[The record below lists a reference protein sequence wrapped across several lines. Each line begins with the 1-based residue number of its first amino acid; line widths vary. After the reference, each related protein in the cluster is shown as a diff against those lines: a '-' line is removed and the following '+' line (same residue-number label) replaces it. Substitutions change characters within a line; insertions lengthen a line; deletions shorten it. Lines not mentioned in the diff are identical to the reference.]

1 MPLLLRR
8 GLAPRAS
15 YPAVQLWQ
23 QSRCFCVA
31 TPPPHQ
37 QQQRASFAAKA
48 GAVATKKLPSSAPLS
63 APPAA
68 TSGVGG
74 TGGAGGAAPTPPQE
88 VRRFVPG
95 YEEEE
100 KDQKLADRI
109 AEAALKVPVMLRSG
123 VFALGRGVKLCFTDP
138 AAVRAWLAKLNV
150 KFKAEVKH
158 YWLGIKLL
166 VADVRTAK
174 KLLRK
179 LAEGHS
185 LTRRENKQLIR
196 TGADIIRLV
205 PMAIIVLIPA
215 LELALPILLKLFPN
229 MLPSTFQDKLKAEEN
244 MKQQLKLRMAL
255 ATYLQDTMQ
264 HMAKGMK
271 QPSNTRG
278 GADGAE
284 GGGGG
289 SRDTDDVTPDELLSF
304 MQKARRGEPIGTSEI
319 LRFAPLFGDDI
330 TLDNVPRPQLV
341 AICSILGLRPF
352 GADAFLRFQLRH
364 KLRGL
369 RADDKDILW
378 EGLYTLNKRELRTA
392 CAERGMRAVGLT
404 EAGYRRQMQ
413 QWLDLSL
420 NKNIPLSF
428 LIMSRA
434 FTFTNY
440 EAKEQEKE
448 KKKEEQELLP
458 AAPAAQAAAAAAA
471 KPKPTRQEREAEE
484 QNEAAAAIASSISA
498 IDDELLT
505 EVLLEKTTKKDADAD
520 KTTEVLDKVAMR
532 EMQLESLKFQNE
544 LIEDEE
550 HAREED
556 KRALEEKEKEKE
568 KKEKEEEELEPDA
581 SEPALWAVDVER
593 LDEAGIEHDLGT
605 QGGRTAIAEEATDA
619 DAAAAAAAAAA
630 AVAVAAQPLV
640 EGEEVWKEQQEGA
653 SHKPTS
659 SSKAITIDEIAALE
673 ALTHASPVELERS
686 RLRVLKQQKEQ
697 LDVAALLAAGRIGH
711 QTPAIDPKAPTTRV
725 SKLMEKLIDK
735 IEHDMEEM
743 EAKVGDSLHLLD
755 TDNDGEI
762 SVDELESAVRAL
774 LRTRATD
781 EEVQQLVTELDADCD
796 GKVSV
801 QELVAM
807 LDRLREDAGV
817 DEHKALMTTE
827 DEDEPGSGGGKAQ

>member
-1 MPLLLRR
+1 
-8 GLAPRAS
+8 
-15 YPAVQLWQ
+15 VQLWQ
-23 QSRCFCVA
+23 QSRCFGAA

-37 QQQRASFAAKA
+37 QQQRASFASKT
-48 GAVATKKLPSSAPLS
+48 GVVATKKLPSPPPLS

-68 TSGVGG
+68 TSSA
-74 TGGAGGAAPTPPQE
+74 GGAGGAAPTPPQE

-109 AEAALKVPVMLRSG
+109 AEAALKVPVVLRNG

-166 VADVRTAK
+166 VADVQTAK

-271 QPSNTRG
+271 QPNAR
-278 GADGAE
+278 GADGLE
-284 GGGGG
+284 SGGGGG
-289 SRDTDDVTPDELLSF
+289 DKDDVTPDELLSF
-304 MQKARRGEPIGTSEI
+304 MQKARRGEPIDTSEI

-378 EGLYTLNKRELRTA
+378 EGLYTLDKRELRAA

-448 KKKEEQELLP
+448 KKKEEEELLP
-458 AAPAAQAAAAAAA
+458 AAPAAAAAAA

-505 EVLLEKTTKKDADAD
+505 EVLLEKTTKKDAD

-532 EMQLESLKFQNE
+532 EMQLESLRFQNE

-550 HAREED
+550 RAVEED
-556 KRALEEKEKEKE
+556 KRALEEKEKEKKEKE
-568 KKEKEEEELEPDA
+568 KKEELELDA

-605 QGGRTAIAEEATDA
+605 EGGRAAVTEEAADADA
-619 DAAAAAAAAAA
+619 DAAAAAAA
-630 AVAVAAQPLV
+630 AVAAQPLV

-653 SHKPTS
+653 YKPT

-725 SKLMEKLIDK
+725 SKLMEKLIER

-774 LRTRATD
+774 LRTRVTD

-801 QELVAM
+801 QELAAM

-827 DEDEPGSGGGKAQ
+827 DEDEHGGKS